1 MLRCAPVPSPDQPP
15 SPDQSPVPPSEP
27 LESQASARKR
37 RLVVVED
44 RQEIRDVLADLL
56 IDDGFE
62 VSTAA
67 DGVRGLELILAQPPD
82 AALLDIGLPG
92 IDGYELARRLRAQPS
107 TANLPLLAMTGY
119 GRAEDQKRAVEA
131 GFDTHLVKPVNVDD
145 VLATLARLGIHPV
158 LPAL

>member
-1 MLRCAPVPSPDQPP
+1 M
-15 SPDQSPVPPSEP
+15 
-27 LESQASARKR
+27 
-37 RLVVVED
+37 
-44 RQEIRDVLADLL
+44 LADLL

-67 DGVRGLELILAQPPD
+67 DGVRGLELILARPPD

-158 LPAL
+158 EQL

>member
-1 MLRCAPVPSPDQPP
+1 VLRCPPVSPPDQPH
-15 SPDQSPVPPSEP
+15 VPPEES

-67 DGVRGLELILAQPPD
+67 DGVRGLELILSQPPD

-119 GRAEDQKRAVEA
+119 GRAEDQKRAVDA
-131 GFDTHLVKPVNVDD
+131 GFDTHLVKPVNVEE

-158 LPAL
+158 EQAP